1 MVPSL
6 IRKIPVPLR
15 VLFFAM
21 LVAVTIPLILWLIVQ
36 FYEWSCATWITC
48 QPMGKQP

>member
-6 IRKIPVPLR
+6 IRKLPVPLR

-36 FYEWSCATWITC
+36 FYEWSCVTWITC
-48 QPMGKQP
+48 QPMGGQY